1 MSGRQLIVILSLGV
15 IALVGGGIFYPVYE
29 NYLDSQPA
37 TPEQLHTIV
46 RDTPC
51 AGKVLQLDLES
62 NDDDSSEP
70 LTLGYANELASG
82 CKEKEMLMESKK
94 IREGEMNKF
103 REKQLKAL
111 NGINK

>member
-1 MSGRQLIVILSLGV
+1 MSARQLKLIISLCVIVF
-15 IALVGGGIFYPVYE
+15 VGSIFSPIYE

-37 TPEQLHTIV
+37 TPEQLHTII
-46 RDTPC
+46 RETPC
-51 AGKVLQLDLES
+51 AGKVLLLALDV
-62 NDDDSSEP
+62 NDGNSSEP

-94 IREGEMNKF
+94 IREGEMTTF

>member
-1 MSGRQLIVILSLGV
+1 MSARQLKLIISLCVIVF
-15 IALVGGGIFYPVYE
+15 VGGGIFSPIYE

-37 TPEQLHTIV
+37 TPEQLHTII

-51 AGKVLQLDLES
+51 AGKVLLLALEV
-62 NDDDSSEP
+62 NDGNSSEP

-94 IREGEMNKF
+94 IREGEMTTF

>member
-1 MSGRQLIVILSLGV
+1 MKIIFLKPPLIFILVCIPGV
-15 IALVGGGIFYPVYE
+15 LLLCIFYKD
-29 NYLDSQPA
+29 YLETLPA
-37 TPEQLHTIV
+37 TPEQLSEIAKE
-46 RDTPC
+46 TPC
-51 AGKVLQLDLES
+51 AGKVLLLALDV
-62 NDDDSSEP
+62 NDDNSSEP